1 MYQPSMPQLHLVAAA
16 DVAERRATA
25 DRDRQVK
32 LVLVERGPK
41 IVHLFDRPLVGRIL
55 RFPDRTPPAPEAA

>member
-16 DVAERRATA
+16 DVAGRRATA

-32 LVLVERGPK
+32 LALVERRPK
-41 IVHLFDRPLVGRIL
+41 IVHLFDRPILGRVI